1 LDLAGK
7 KVLVTGGAGFI
18 GSTLVDLLLRLG
30 SKVVVY
36 DNFDDFYAGK
46 EANIAHHLTDK
57 GFTVIDGDILDF
69 ERLEAASRGVDIVF
83 HEAAQAGVRYC
94 NEHLEKANNVNVTG
108 TLNVLL
114 AAKKNHVKRL
124 VYASS
129 SSVYGKPVRVPM
141 DEEHPQSP
149 PNLYGSTKLA
159 GEKYSL
165 SFHETFGLPVV
176 CLRYFSV
183 YGPRGRPDMVVA
195 SFARSIADGRRPR
208 IFGDG
213 SQSRDFTYVSDVV
226 SATAMSAMSDN
237 AVGQVLNVGYGKD
250 YSVNYVA
257 KKVAE
262 YLGTDTVPEF
272 LPGYDGDFP
281 RTLCS
286 NAKAL
291 RLLGW
296 RPNVSFD
303 EGIRFYLDWF
313 KSKPEPQT
321 ASSPV

>member
-1 LDLAGK
+1 MELAGK

-46 EANIAHHLTDK
+46 EANIAHYMTDK
-57 GFTVIDGDILDF
+57 NFTVINGDILDF
-69 ERLEAASRGVDIVF
+69 ERLEAAARGVDVVF

-114 AAKKNHVKRL
+114 AARKNRVSKL

-165 SFHETFGLPVV
+165 SFHKTFGLPVV

-183 YGPRGRPDMVVA
+183 YGPRGRPDMVVS
-195 SFARSIADGRRPR
+195 SFARSIADGRRPQ

-237 AVGQVLNVGYGKD
+237 AVGQVLNVGYGQD
-250 YSVNYVA
+250 HSISYVA

-262 YLGTDTVPEF
+262 YFGADTTPEF

-281 RTLCS
+281 RTVCS

-291 RLLGW
+291 RLISW
-296 RPNVSFD
+296 RPSVGFD
-303 EGIRFYLDWF
+303 EGLKSYLDWF
-313 KSKPEPQT
+313 KSKPEPQA
-321 ASSPV
+321 ASKPV

>member
-1 LDLAGK
+1 M
-7 KVLVTGGAGFI
+7 TGGAGFI

-46 EANIAHHLTDK
+46 DANLAYHLTDK
-57 GFTVIDGDILDF
+57 DFKVINGDILDP
-69 ERLEAASRGVDIVF
+69 ERLGAAAKGVDIVF

-94 NEHLEKANNVNVTG
+94 NEHLEKANDVNVTG

-114 AAKKNHVKRL
+114 AAKKNHVSRL

-165 SFHETFGLPVV
+165 SFYRTFGLPVV

-183 YGPRGRPDMVVA
+183 YGPRGRPDMVVSA
-195 SFARSIADGRRPR
+195 FAKSIADGRRPR

-226 SATAMSAMSDN
+226 SATVMSAMSDD

-250 YSVNYVA
+250 YSVSYVA

-262 YLGTDTVPEF
+262 YFGSDIVPEF

-281 RTLCS
+281 RTVCS

-291 RLLGW
+291 KLLGW
-296 RPNVSFD
+296 KPSVGFD
-303 EGIRFYLDWF
+303 EGIKSYLDWF
-313 KSKPEPQT
+313 KSKAEPQ
-321 ASSPV
+321 ASPPPV